1 MHLVSASG
9 PKVQDRRAFA
19 GIKRNLGN
27 DATMS
32 DENLTMIPH
41 GEDYPEIRETV
52 RAICANYP
60 AEYWRVLEDK
70 GSYPVEFVRELTEA
84 GFLSALIPE
93 SYGGSDLPLRAG
105 GVILEEIHASGCD
118 ASSCHG
124 QMYMMAMLLRH
135 GNEKQKQAYLPAIA
149 AGDLRFQSFGVTEP
163 ATGSDTLRLKTRAER
178 DGDTFVV
185 NGQKVWTSRAANS
198 DLLTLLCRTTP
209 LDRVK
214 KHTEGLSILL
224 IDIREAIGKGL
235 TIKPIDTMVNYDTN
249 ELFFDDLRVPAE
261 NLIGIEGNGFKQ
273 ILDGM
278 NSERILLSHE
288 SLGDARYFIDKAVAY
303 ARERIVFNRPIG
315 QNQGVQFPIAKAYAD
330 YRAADAM
337 TRMAAALFQSG
348 QKCGEEANIVRYLT
362 AECAWNAGE
371 ACMQTHGGFAV
382 AREYN
387 IERKWRAARIQRL
400 APISTNM
407 ILAYIGHGVLGMPK
421 SY

>member
-249 ELFFDDLRVPAE
+249 EIFFDDLRVPAE
-261 NLIGIEGNGFKQ
+261 NLIGIEGKGFKQ

-407 ILAYIGHGVLGMPK
+407 IMAYIGHGVLGMPK